1 MQEIIPELKWMN
13 LLLAETICIEMQTAL
28 CLKILEESVSSEDV
42 NYIDPEQLTLTS
54 ARNGKQS
61 RRITSRGM
69 KSKILLFLYVI

>member
-42 NYIDPEQLTLTS
+42 NYIDPEQLT
-54 ARNGKQS
+54 
-61 RRITSRGM
+61 
-69 KSKILLFLYVI
+69 